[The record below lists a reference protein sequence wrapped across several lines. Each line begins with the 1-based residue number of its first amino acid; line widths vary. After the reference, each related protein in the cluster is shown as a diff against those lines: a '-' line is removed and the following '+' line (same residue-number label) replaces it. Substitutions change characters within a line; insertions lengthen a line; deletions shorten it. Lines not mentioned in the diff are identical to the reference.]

1 MPDDSY
7 ANIKALVSRIDRAA
21 DLELTRDEIRGMA
34 SADYDDAYATL
45 RHDYLDRVG
54 LLCIYPIAKDSQ
66 PRGRKQAKPR
76 LQGAARPGRRRPRHR
91 RRSFF
96 PEDNSAQVH
105 PVPAKSAR
113 GAVPVFRPVRFPGPL
128 PEPAVPIT

>member
-1 MPDDSY
+1 
-7 ANIKALVSRIDRAA
+7 LVSRIDRAA

-66 PRGRKQAKPR
+66 PRGRKPAKPP
-76 LQGAARPGRRRPRHR
+76 ATRRGSPWTPPTM
-91 RRSFF
+91 SSASVVL

-105 PVPAKSAR
+105 PVPRS
-113 GAVPVFRPVRFPGPL
+113 RPEAQCRSFSRSVSPGRFPNPPCPL
-128 PEPAVPIT
+128 LSNGSPI